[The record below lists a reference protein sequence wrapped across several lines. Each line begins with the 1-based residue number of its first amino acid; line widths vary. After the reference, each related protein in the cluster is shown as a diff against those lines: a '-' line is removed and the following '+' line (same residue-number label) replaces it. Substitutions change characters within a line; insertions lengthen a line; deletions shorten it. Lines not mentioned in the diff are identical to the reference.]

1 MSTELITIDAA
12 KAAGTLSV
20 AVSQARELVSKA
32 SEGIGRDL
40 VQVQA
45 AAIIRQ
51 ALTSD
56 VKALILA
63 AGECGQY
70 EVVNYGDTVVKPDAQ
85 IAVCVL
91 AVTLGLRLNGGQFS
105 VWGDW
110 RGGAKIYLKSAGYT
124 QLLRNTGRATMIRKH
139 VGYPEFVVL
148 GKSKKGHDNGVA
160 YMTGEASCLWDGV
173 RVEVTAPEQFRIGI
187 PWTATDNVD
196 GIIAKGERRMLA
208 RLWAACGG
216 EEESDDTAAGEAEP
230 VTFEVM
236 PDKADALAYQAI
248 TGPDAPAGRD
258 WEAEKAT
265 YLEEYFGLPVCAA
278 KDLYLC
284 VMREESADGIAAI
297 MATVATQQMDGRH
310 RAAIERAADFRRQWL
325 ASRADMP

>member
-1 MSTELITIDAA
+1 MSTDLIKIDAA

-20 AVSQARELVSKA
+20 AVSQARELVNTA
-32 SEGIGRDL
+32 AEGIGRDL

-51 ALTSD
+51 ALTPD

-110 RGGAKIYLKSAGYT
+110 KGGAKLYMKSAGFR
-124 QLLRNTGRATMIRKH
+124 QLLQNTGRATMIRVH
-139 VGYPEFVVL
+139 IGFPEFVVL

-160 YMTGEASCLWDGV
+160 YMTGEASCLWDGA
-173 RVEVTAPEQFRIGI
+173 RVEVTAPDAFRIGI
-187 PWTATDNVD
+187 PWTSTDNTD
-196 GIIAKGERRMLA
+196 GIVAKGERRMLA
-208 RLWAACGG
+208 RLWAACSGDD
-216 EEESDDTAAGEAEP
+216 ETDDTEP
-230 VTFEVM
+230 VVAETVPYEVI
-236 PDKADALAYQAI
+236 PDVS
-248 TGPDAPAGRD
+248 GAPAGRD
-258 WEAEKAT
+258 WEAEKAA
-265 YLEEYFGLPVCAA
+265 YLEEYFGLPACPA
-278 KDLYLC
+278 KDLYLA
-284 VMREESADGIAAI
+284 VMREESVEGIAAI
-297 MATVATQQMDGRH
+297 MHDAATVQMDGRH
-310 RAAIERAADFRRQWL
+310 RAAIERAEDFRRQWL
-325 ASRADMP
+325 ASREA